1 MVYRDMRVE
10 LPIANLSNRAL
21 LDETMRLARD
31 ARQTTAKL
39 IAALA
44 EVEERKLWADEG
56 CSSLYAYC
64 TQVLRFSEHEAYL
77 RMEAARVARQF
88 PIVL

>member
-1 MVYRDMRVE
+1 MVYRDMKVE
-10 LPIANLSNRAL
+10 IPIANLSNRAL

-44 EVEERKLWADEG
+44 EVDARRLWADEG
-56 CSSLYAYC
+56 CSSLFTYC
-64 TQVLRFSEHEAYL
+64 TQVLLFSEHEAYL
-77 RMEAARVARQF
+77 RMEAARVAQ
-88 PIVL
+88 